1 MSNGQRP
8 WGDNEV
14 ARLRE
19 AWAIGLSAS
28 EVALRLAS
36 EGHPKR
42 SRNAVIGRLH
52 RLGLSGRGRNN
63 DHQSTAARIVARRR
77 AQLRPPRPPHLPE
90 AARSPT
96 QDEAIPILGVSLHQ
110 LNDMTCRYPVGDPQG
125 ADFAYCGRTCHG
137 GPYCVAHTKLCYTTP
152 VNKRQAAATERLA
165 NWLDRRT
172 FKQAAA

>member
-1 MSNGQRP
+1 MSNGQCL
-8 WGDNEV
+8 WGDPED
-14 ARLRE
+14 ARRRE
-19 AWAIGLSAS
+19 MWATGLSTSQIAR
-28 EVALRLAS
+28 RLAS

-52 RLGLSGRGRNN
+52 RLGLSGSSRNN

-77 AQLRPPRPPHLPE
+77 AQLRPPRLPT
-90 AARSPT
+90 AAQVPA

-110 LNDMTCRYPVGDPQG
+110 LNDMTCRYPVGDPQEAG
-125 ADFAYCGRTCHG
+125 FAYCGRTCHG
-137 GPYCVAHTKLCYTTP
+137 GPYCVAHAKLCYTP